1 MILKLETKKI
11 PQKSKKKKK
20 KEKKR
25 KKKEE
30 REKTYN
36 LLIKQLDF
44 QSKLQYN
51 KRRKKV
57 EEKTDEKSKKGV
69 KIHDAVS
76 KELLEYEEELIDY
89 MRDFLDYHLKKE
101 DLKLINKE
109 YRLKKSLITKYIDIL
124 CQIKGKEVFIIIE
137 HQSTIDYKMSERI
150 SEECLA
156 IVQSRDKYMKRSKNR
171 KVPVI
176 LPIVLCTANKKWDA
190 PTTLIENED
199 NPYKF
204 PKQNYPRYIVVNNKD
219 YTIDE
224 LLKKRTGIAVDMAF
238 EKVETKEEIDY
249 IIDKLKKFGKVNKRE
264 ERALKL
270 IIENIELVMPNL
282 MKHLP
287 EEEIEKTKKEMIEIM
302 SEGGNCMS
310 NFERAIAKIIKENN
324 EARAEGRAEGRTE
337 GRTEGIL
344 QVVREMLKNKMT
356 DEDIIK
362 CTHISEKELEELK
375 LQMA

>member
-1 MILKLETKKI
+1 MILKLETKKFH
-11 PQKSKKKKK
+11 KKVKRRKN
-20 KEKKR
+20 KENKR

-30 REKTYN
+30 REKKYN

-57 EEKTDEKSKKGV
+57 EKEIDEELKKGI
-69 KIHDAVS
+69 KIHDVVS

-89 MRDFLDYHLKKE
+89 MRNFLGYHFKKG
-101 DLKLINKE
+101 DLQLINKE
-109 YRLKKSLITKYIDIL
+109 YRLKESLITKYIDIL
-124 CQIKGKEVFIIIE
+124 CQIKGKEAFIIIE

-176 LPIVLCTANKKWDA
+176 LPIVLCTANKEWDA
-190 PTTLIENED
+190 TTTLIENED

-224 LLKKRTGIAVDMAF
+224 LLEKGTAIAMYMAF
-238 EKVETKEEIDY
+238 EKVETKKDIDY
-249 IIDKLKKFGKVNKRE
+249 IKEKLKKIGEANERE

-270 IIENIELVMPNL
+270 IIENIESIIPNL
-282 MKHLP
+282 MKNLTK
-287 EEEIEKTKKEMIEIM
+287 EEIEKTKKEMVEIM
-302 SEGGNCMS
+302 NGGGNTMT
-310 NFERAIAKIIKENN
+310 NFQKAIAKIIKENN
-324 EARAEGRAEGRTE
+324 EARAEGKAEGRAE

-356 DEDIIK
+356 DEEIIK
-362 CTHISEKELEELK
+362 YTHISEKELEEQK

>member
-1 MILKLETKKI
+1 M
-11 PQKSKKKKK
+11 
-20 KEKKR
+20 
-25 KKKEE
+25 
-30 REKTYN
+30 
-36 LLIKQLDF
+36 
-44 QSKLQYN
+44 
-51 KRRKKV
+51 
-57 EEKTDEKSKKGV
+57 EEKTDEKLKKGI

-76 KELLEYEEELIDY
+76 KELLEYEEELRDY
-89 MRDFLDYHLKKE
+89 IEDFLGYNLKKE
-101 DLKLINKE
+101 EIKLINKE
-109 YRLKKSLITKYIDIL
+109 YRLKKSLMTKYIDIL

-156 IVQSRDKYMKRSKNR
+156 IVQSRDKYMKKSKNR

-219 YTIDE
+219 YKIEE
-224 LLKKRTGIAVDMAF
+224 LLEKRTGMALNMAF
-238 EKVETKEEIDY
+238 EKVETKEDIDY
-249 IIDKLKKFGKVNKRE
+249 IMSKLKKIGKVNKKE

-282 MKHLP
+282 MKHFTR
-287 EEEIEKTKKEMIEIM
+287 EEIEKTKEEMIEIM
-302 SEGGNCMS
+302 SEGGNSMS
-310 NFERAIAKIIKENN
+310 NFEKAIAKIIKENN
-324 EARAEGRAEGRTE
+324 EAREEGINIGKEEGINI
-337 GRTEGIL
+337 GIL
-344 QVVREMLKNKMT
+344 QVVKEMIRNKMK

-362 CTHISEKELEELK
+362 CTHISERELEKLK